1 MKELNEEILRKC
13 AKGLMFDMTDEQYDL
28 IFKEFDVTLEQTLI
42 GDRVDG
48 YEGCKGIGDK
58 TARKI
63 LGEIGENPIYVMWQS
78 VIDAYKSK
86 GYTEEDALRNA
97 KDVVDN
103 QIRLPK
109 VVQ

>member
-28 IFKEFDVTLEQTLI
+28 IFKEFDVTLEQLKLI
-42 GDRVDG
+42 N
-48 YEGCKGIGDK
+48 
-58 TARKI
+58 
-63 LGEIGENPIYVMWQS
+63 EIDLKDVRPMTFPFNC
-78 VIDAYKSK
+78 
-86 GYTEEDALRNA
+86 YTDFLREDDETSTISREDALRNA

>member
-28 IFKEFDVTLEQTLI
+28 IFKEFDVTLEQLKLI
-42 GDRVDG
+42 NEVDLKDVPPMTFPFN
-48 YEGCKGIGDK
+48 C
-58 TARKI
+58 
-63 LGEIGENPIYVMWQS
+63 
-78 VIDAYKSK
+78 
-86 GYTEEDALRNA
+86 YTDFLREDDETSTISREDALRNA